1 MQGDER
7 RARSVGT
14 VFYSARAQC
23 DDALYVRSSIQ
34 SMVRISTSNRCH
46 IGSDSADTSGRNVI
60 WYDSR
65 CHIGSDSANTSS
77 RNVIWYDK
85 QHVHPVSL
93 ALRERIV
100 ELHVLARIVHALPR
114 LERVEHH
121 T

>member
-14 VFYSARAQC
+14 VFCGARAQC

-34 SMVRISTSNRCH
+34 SMVRISTSSRCR
-46 IGSDSADTSGRNVI
+46 IGSDSADTSLRNI
-60 WYDSR
+60 
-65 CHIGSDSANTSS
+65 
-77 RNVIWYDK
+77 IWYDK

-100 ELHVLARIVHALPR
+100 ELHVLARIVHAPPG